1 MITKAERNRWREELK
16 LTNPFW
22 ADTREWLALDTI
34 DDMEAEIAEQAKEI
48 ERLKAQR
55 EAVKVNYEGYYDR
68 CGACMEA
75 VPGMN
80 FCPKCGVELEY

>member
-1 MITKAERNRWREELK
+1 MITKEEREKWREELK

-48 ERLKAQR
+48 ERLR
-55 EAVKVNYEGYYDR
+55 EILRAPRRIKDPNYTKVE
-68 CGACMEA
+68 
-75 VPGMN
+75 
-80 FCPKCGVELEY
+80 

>member
-48 ERLKAQR
+48 ERLKAENEDLKGEVGELAWAANSNR
-55 EAVKVNYEGYYDR
+55 
-68 CGACMEA
+68 GA
-75 VPGMN
+75 
-80 FCPKCGVELEY
+80 